1 MPFLIQ
7 VLQRKRCWTT
17 MSRYTIANPKILI
30 GQPASLLV
38 INNQKAEKTFYTLE
52 AKDGDLARY
61 GEDLLKPPD
70 NDQ

>member
-1 MPFLIQ
+1 
-7 VLQRKRCWTT
+7 